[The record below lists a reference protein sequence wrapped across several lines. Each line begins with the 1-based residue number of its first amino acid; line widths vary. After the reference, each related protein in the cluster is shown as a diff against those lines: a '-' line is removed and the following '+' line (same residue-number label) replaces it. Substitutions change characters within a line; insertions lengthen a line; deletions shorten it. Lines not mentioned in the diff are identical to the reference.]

1 MKLVK
6 DRNES
11 GKKHKEYWISI
22 MTPWDRQTL
31 IPSAGE
37 EWAATEIRT

>member
-1 MKLVK
+1 MSTN
-6 DRNES
+6 RREPQR
-11 GKKHKEYWISI
+11 KERAPDIELGGEK
-22 MTPWDRQTL
+22 TLDLHTL